1 MIEQDAF
8 NGLVI
13 LTKFLEVAGAGAIVL
28 GFIIASV
35 RCLREAFGK
44 ESFDWYNDYRKAL
57 GRVVLIGLEVLVA
70 ATILKTITT
79 DSSLE
84 SLGMLAIMIV
94 IRTILSWS
102 MVLEITGRWPWQSAP
117 IEDS

>member
-1 MIEQDAF
+1 MIEQETF

-13 LTKFLEVAGAGAIVL
+13 LTKLLEIAGAGAIVL

-57 GRVVLIGLEVLVA
+57 GRVVLIGLEVLIA

-84 SLGMLAIMIV
+84 SLGMLAMMIV
-94 IRTILSWS
+94 IRTVLGWSTILE
-102 MVLEITGRWPWQSAP
+102 VTGRWPWQRAP
-117 IEDS
+117 AEEA

>member
-35 RCLREAFGK
+35 RCLGEAFGK
-44 ESFDWYNDYRKAL
+44 EILDWYNDYRKAL

-84 SLGMLAIMIV
+84 SLGMLAMMII

-102 MVLEITGRWPWQSAP
+102 MVLEITGRWPWRSAP
-117 IEDS
+117 AKDP